1 MDLLAAVRATLGLI
15 DSVRAGVGFRSNRL
29 AKRRKPLH
37 SPHQQINSLDNPNT
51 HGTGC
56 TLSSATA
63 AFLARGLGLRDAVVM
78 AKAYVSQGIRG
89 AVQLGLQGPGP
100 VRQTGWPHSP
110 QDFPWCVR
118 RGRGREGR
126 GMGLFAYSQSMHS
139 RMHPHRVTPTAAAGF
154 GASRPGPFPPCEDI
168 GLYAC
173 VDSAEWV
180 RRLLALGVKDIQLR
194 IKDRGMAEIEAEVAA
209 AAEVARAV
217 GGRLWVNDYW
227 ALAVKHGAYG
237 LHVGQ
242 EDLDALMQDQ
252 RAPLAAVKEAGVRL
266 GISTHSFEELA
277 RAVALRPSY
286 ISLGPIYP
294 TASKQVRFGP
304 QGPTR
309 IAQWRALVGETP
321 LVVIGG
327 IGLETAPACL
337 EAGADGVC
345 MISALTKAPDLEK
358 AVKDWQALFSRDR

>member
-1 MDLLAAVRATLGLI
+1 
-15 DSVRAGVGFRSNRL
+15 
-29 AKRRKPLH
+29 
-37 SPHQQINSLDNPNT
+37 
-51 HGTGC
+51 
-56 TLSSATA
+56 
-63 AFLARGLGLRDAVVM
+63 M

-100 VRQTGWPHSP
+100 VRQTGWPGSP

-118 RGRGREGR
+118 EGT
-126 GMGLFAYSQSMHS
+126 GKGGGKEDVVACSPFNAYT
-139 RMHPHRVTPTAAAGF
+139 RPHRVTPTATAGF
-154 GASRPGPFPPCEDI
+154 GAGRPGPFLACETI

-180 RRLLALGVKDIQLR
+180 RRLLALGVRDIQLR
-194 IKDRGMAEIEAEVAA
+194 IKDRGMAETDAEVAA
-209 AAEVARAV
+209 AAEAARAA

-242 EDLDALMQDQ
+242 EDLDALLSSQQ
-252 RAPLAAVKEAGVRL
+252 APLAAVKEAGVRL

-286 ISLGPIYP
+286 ISLGPIYT
-294 TASKQVRFGP
+294 TASKRVRFGP

-309 IAQWRALVGETP
+309 IAQWRPLVGERP

-345 MISALTKAPDLEK
+345 VISALTKAPDLEK